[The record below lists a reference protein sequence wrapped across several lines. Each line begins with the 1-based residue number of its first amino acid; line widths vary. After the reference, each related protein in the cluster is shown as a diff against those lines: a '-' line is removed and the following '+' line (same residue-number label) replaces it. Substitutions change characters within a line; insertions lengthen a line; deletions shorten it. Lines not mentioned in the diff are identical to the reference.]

1 MKFMT
6 IAIALARATQSVA
19 FAPSIS
25 SLIASTSTTS
35 PIVGLVSTTTRNTEL
50 NLFGLRWR
58 KNNKMSSSID
68 ADINEKEVRALFEL
82 WNSALATG
90 DSRIVASRYTK
101 VR

>member
-25 SLIASTSTTS
+25 TRITSTTS

-50 NLFGLRWR
+50 NLFGLRLRWC

-101 VR
+101 VK

>member
-6 IAIALARATQSVA
+6 IATLARATQSVA

-25 SLIASTSTTS
+25 TRIASTTS

-58 KNNKMSSSID
+58 KNNKMSSSIE

-90 DSRIVASRYTK
+90 DSRIVARRYTK
-101 VR
+101 VK

>member
-25 SLIASTSTTS
+25 TRIASTRS
-35 PIVGLVSTTTRNTEL
+35 PIGGLVSTTTRNTEL